1 MIMDGEKWNYCA
13 IRSLSTLLKEIMSN
27 HNEEFYCLN
36 CFYSYR
42 TYYKLKRHEKVYH
55 KHDHCYI
62 EMSNG
67 SNKILKYIQGEKSSQ
82 IPFPVYSEFEF

>member
-42 TYYKLKRHEKVYH
+42 NIINLKDMKKCIINMITVT
-55 KHDHCYI
+55 
-62 EMSNG
+62 
-67 SNKILKYIQGEKSSQ
+67 
-82 IPFPVYSEFEF
+82 